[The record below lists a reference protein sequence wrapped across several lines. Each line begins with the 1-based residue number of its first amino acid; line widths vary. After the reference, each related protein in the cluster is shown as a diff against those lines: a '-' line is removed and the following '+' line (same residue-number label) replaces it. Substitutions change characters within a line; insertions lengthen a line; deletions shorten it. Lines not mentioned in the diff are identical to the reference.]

1 MLDFRLLVFYTVAKK
16 LSFTKAAAELF
27 ITQPAVSRHI
37 QELEQQ
43 VGLALFERSGKQ
55 ISLTRAGEVALRH
68 AEIIQSNYRQLEYDL
83 NALKG
88 QRSGGLHI
96 GASSTV
102 AQYVLPPVLA
112 HFHEKYAD
120 VAISLISGN
129 TEHIEQA
136 LLNKDIAVGIVEGRT
151 HLRELHYEPFI
162 EDEIVLIAQGNHPLA
177 QRDEVTL
184 EELKTYPLVLRER
197 GSGTLEVIEYALK
210 EHNIRLSDLSV
221 AMYLGSTESIKSY
234 LFHSRE
240 LAFISVN
247 AVQNELRTGTF
258 RIIDVKD
265 LAITRYLYTIQ
276 RQGDTE
282 PLAES
287 FLRFA
292 RRYYNQAL

>member
-27 ITQPAVSRHI
+27 ITQPAVSRHM

-68 AEIIQSNYRQLEYDL
+68 AELIQANYRQLEYDL

-136 LLNKDIAVGIVEGRT
+136 LLNKDIEVGIVEGRT

-162 EDEIVLIAQGNHPLA
+162 EDEIVLIAKMDHPLA

-184 EELKTYPLVLRER
+184 EELKTYPMVLRER

-210 EHNIRLSDLSV
+210 EQNIKLSDLTV

-247 AVQNELRTGTF
+247 AVQNELRNGTF

-292 RRYYNQAL
+292 RRYYNQTL

>member
-43 VGLALFERSGKQ
+43 IGMALFERTGRQ
-55 ISLTRAGEVALRH
+55 ISLTPAGQVALHH
-68 AEIIQSNYRQLEYDL
+68 AEIIQANYRQMEYDL
-83 NALKG
+83 NALTG
-88 QRSGGLHI
+88 RRSGGLLI

-120 VAISLISGN
+120 VSISLISGN

-136 LLNKDIAVGIVEGRT
+136 LLNKDIEVGIVEGRT
-151 HLRELHYEPFI
+151 HLHELHYEPFLK
-162 EDEIVLIAQGNHPLA
+162 DEIVLIAKEDHPLA

-184 EELKTYPLVLRER
+184 EELKTYPMVLRER

-234 LFHSRE
+234 LSHSRD

-247 AVQNELRTGTF
+247 AVKNELGNGTF
-258 RIIDVKD
+258 RIVDVAG
-265 LAITRYLYTIQ
+265 LTITRYLYTIQ

-282 PLAES
+282 PLADS

-292 RRYYNQAL
+292 RRHYNQAL

>member
-43 VGLALFERSGKQ
+43 VGMALFERSGKQ
-55 ISLTRAGEVALRH
+55 ISLTPAGEVALRH
-68 AEIIQSNYRQLEYDL
+68 AEIIQANYRQLEYDL

-88 QRSGGLHI
+88 KRAGGLHI

-136 LLNKDIAVGIVEGRT
+136 LLNKDIEVGIVEGRT
-151 HLRELHYEPFI
+151 HLHELHYEPFL
-162 EDEIVLIAQGNHPLA
+162 EDEIVLIAKVDHPLA

-184 EELKTYPLVLRER
+184 EELKTYPMVLRER

-210 EHNIRLSDLSV
+210 EQGIKLADLNV

-234 LFHSRE
+234 LFHSNG
-240 LAFISVN
+240 LAFISVY
-247 AVQNELRTGTF
+247 AVENELRSGTI

-265 LAITRYLYTIQ
+265 LTISRFLYTIQ

-282 PLAES
+282 PLADS

-292 RRYYNQAL
+292 RRYYNQS

>member
-37 QELEQQ
+37 QEMEQQ
-43 VGLALFERSGKQ
+43 VGMALFERSGKQ

-68 AEIIQSNYRQLEYDL
+68 AEIIQANYRQLEYDL

-112 HFHEKYAD
+112 HFHDKYAD
-120 VAISLISGN
+120 VAITLISGN

-136 LLNKDIAVGIVEGRT
+136 LLNKDIEVGIVEGRT
-151 HLRELHYEPFI
+151 HLHQLHYEPFL
-162 EDEIVLIAQGNHPLA
+162 EDEIVLIARADHPLA

-184 EELKTYPLVLRER
+184 EELKTYPMVLRER

-210 EHNIRLSDLSV
+210 DHNIRLSDLSV
-221 AMYLGSTESIKSY
+221 AMYLGSTEGIKSY
-234 LFHSRE
+234 LFNSNS
-240 LAFISVN
+240 LAFISIY
-247 AVQNELRTGTF
+247 AVEKELRSGTF
-258 RIIDVKD
+258 RILDVKG
-265 LAITRYLYTIQ
+265 LTISRYLYTIQ
-276 RQGDTE
+276 RQGDTS

-292 RRYYNQAL
+292 RRYYNDSL

>member
-1 MLDFRLLVFYTVAKK
+1 M
-16 LSFTKAAAELF
+16 
-27 ITQPAVSRHI
+27 
-37 QELEQQ
+37 EQQ

-55 ISLTRAGEVALRH
+55 ISLTCAGEVALRH
-68 AEIIQSNYRQLEYDL
+68 AEIIQANYRQLEYDL

-102 AQYVLPPVLA
+102 APYVLPPVLA

-136 LLNKDIAVGIVEGRT
+136 LLNKDIEVGIVEGRT
-151 HLRELHYEPFI
+151 HLHELHYEPFI
-162 EDEIVLIAQGNHPLA
+162 EDEIVLIAKVDHPLA
-177 QRDEVTL
+177 QRDEVTH
-184 EELKTYPLVLRER
+184 EELKNYPMVLRER

-210 EHNIRLSDLSV
+210 EQNIRLSDLSV

-234 LFHSRE
+234 LFHSRD

-247 AVQNELRTGTF
+247 AVTNELRSGTF
-258 RIIDVKD
+258 RIIDVKG

-292 RRYYNQAL
+292 RRHYNQSL